1 MGRAAASAVCCAC
14 VEGEVSRGA
23 AAAEAYWR
31 AWCERRFRHDV
42 HVLSRERYA
51 GVVVSWLFGCM
62 IIN

>member
-1 MGRAAASAVCCAC
+1 MGRGSAAAAMCCAS
-14 VEGEVSRGA
+14 VEEEASRGA

-51 GVVVSWLFGCM
+51 GLVVS
-62 IIN
+62 